1 MKSTINQLFP
11 ELTSKQISVLEQYVY
26 GFTIK
31 EIARNNG
38 VSDDAINQHLR
49 TIRNCFNVKTSN
61 EIRFVYLTRIAQ
73 KLLHNTLN

>member
-49 TIRNCFNVKTSN
+49 TIRNSFNVKTSN

-73 KLLHNTLN
+73 QLLKNSL